1 VEVEIAAGKFK
12 AECLKL
18 MDRVKKN
25 RERIIITKRGQPV
38 AQLVPV
44 DEEQPQDIFGALR
57 GLVLEEEDI
66 LSPVGETW
74 EAEAGE
80 S

>member
-1 VEVEIAAGKFK
+1 VEIAAGKFK

>member
-1 VEVEIAAGKFK
+1 VKIAAGKFK
-12 AECLKL
+12 AQCLKL

-38 AQLVPV
+38 AQLVPF

-57 GLVLEEEDI
+57 GLVLEEGDI
-66 LSPVGETW
+66 LSPLEETW
-74 EAEAGE
+74 EAESGE

>member
-1 VEVEIAAGKFK
+1 MKIAAGKFK
-12 AECLKL
+12 AQCLKL

-38 AQLVPV
+38 AQLVPF
-44 DEEQPQDIFGALR
+44 DEKQPQDIFGALR
-57 GLVLEEEDI
+57 GLVLEEGDI
-66 LSPVGETW
+66 LSPLEETW

>member
-1 VEVEIAAGKFK
+1 MKIAAGKFK
-12 AECLKL
+12 AQCLKL

-38 AQLVPV
+38 AQLVPF

-57 GLVLEEEDI
+57 GLVLEEGDI
-66 LSPVGETW
+66 LSPLEETW
-74 EAEAGE
+74 EAESGE

>member
-1 VEVEIAAGKFK
+1 VEIAAGKFK
-12 AECLKL
+12 AQCLKL

-38 AQLVPV
+38 AQLGPF

-57 GLVLEEEDI
+57 GLVLEEGDI
-66 LSPVGETW
+66 LSPLEETW

>member
-1 VEVEIAAGKFK
+1 MEIAAGKFK

-66 LSPVGETW
+66 LGPVGETW
-74 EAEAGE
+74 EAEPGE

>member
-1 VEVEIAAGKFK
+1 VEIAAGKFK
-12 AECLKL
+12 AQCLKL

-38 AQLVPV
+38 AQLVPF

-57 GLVLEEEDI
+57 GLVLEEGDI
-66 LSPVGETW
+66 LSPLEETW
-74 EAEAGE
+74 EAESGE

>member
-1 VEVEIAAGKFK
+1 VKIAAGKFK
-12 AECLKL
+12 AQCLQL
-18 MDRVKKN
+18 MDRVKEN
-25 RERIIITKRGQPV
+25 RERIIITKRGRPV

-44 DEEQPQDIFGALR
+44 DEEKPQDIFGALR
-57 GLVLEEEDI
+57 GLVLEEGDI

-74 EAEAGE
+74 EADAGR